1 MRVAIVGQGYVGTAI
16 ALAAQAAHHDVIG
29 IETSAKRIKELINLT
44 YPVEDNYSKVQFAE
58 IIILAVPTPLLEN
71 RKPDLSFIDSACNSL
86 KSFIRPGTL
95 VINESTSF
103 PGTLRKII
111 APILGDSNKY
121 AAAPERVDP
130 GNKKWNLFNTPRL
143 VGGLTKL
150 ATQEAIN
157 FYKSFTQEVI
167 EVSSPEIAEAAK
179 LFENTFRQVNIALAN
194 EFAQISNALGISTF
208 ETLLAASTK
217 PYGFMKFVPSIGV
230 GGHCIPIDPIYL
242 SFEAAEVGVEAKLI
256 NLADQINLNMPKY
269 IASRLNKEFN
279 VKGKSIQFAGIAYK
293 PNISDT
299 RESPA
304 ISLIHIL
311 RELGAQVT
319 WHDPVVGEWN
329 KENSMPLNICD
340 IAIIATAHEVIDFAN
355 WKAQKIVI
363 DISTSSNLG
372 WPKYL

>member
-1 MRVAIVGQGYVGTAI
+1 
-16 ALAAQAAHHDVIG
+16 
-29 IETSAKRIKELINLT
+29 
-44 YPVEDNYSKVQFAE
+44 
-58 IIILAVPTPLLEN
+58 
-71 RKPDLSFIDSACNSL
+71 
-86 KSFIRPGTL
+86 
-95 VINESTSF
+95 
-103 PGTLRKII
+103 
-111 APILGDSNKY
+111 
-121 AAAPERVDP
+121 
-130 GNKKWNLFNTPRL
+130 
-143 VGGLTKL
+143 
-150 ATQEAIN
+150 
-157 FYKSFTQEVI
+157 
-167 EVSSPEIAEAAK
+167 
-179 LFENTFRQVNIALAN
+179 
-194 EFAQISNALGISTF
+194 
-208 ETLLAASTK
+208 
-217 PYGFMKFVPSIGV
+217 
-230 GGHCIPIDPIYL
+230 
-242 SFEAAEVGVEAKLI
+242 
-256 NLADQINLNMPKY
+256 MPKY

>member
-1 MRVAIVGQGYVGTAI
+1 
-16 ALAAQAAHHDVIG
+16 
-29 IETSAKRIKELINLT
+29 
-44 YPVEDNYSKVQFAE
+44 
-58 IIILAVPTPLLEN
+58 
-71 RKPDLSFIDSACNSL
+71 
-86 KSFIRPGTL
+86 